1 MTSRV
6 LSGVQ
11 RDGDRQGDHHT
22 DDERQAHALKVMAS
36 STQDQRD
43 ELLRDFLQTCYPT
56 LTGQNG

>member
-1 MTSRV
+1 MGPAT
-6 LSGVQ
+6 LS
-11 RDGDRQGDHHT
+11 
-22 DDERQAHALKVMAS
+22 ALLKVMAS